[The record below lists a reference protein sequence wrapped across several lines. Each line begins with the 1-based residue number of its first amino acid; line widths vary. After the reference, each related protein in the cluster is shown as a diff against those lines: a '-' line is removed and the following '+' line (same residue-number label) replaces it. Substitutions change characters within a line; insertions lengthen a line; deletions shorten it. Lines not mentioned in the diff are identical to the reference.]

1 MRWPKYWSFSFS
13 IIPSKEIPGLC
24 YQSHPAQNPYIGGFI
39 YPSVKVD
46 NFSTTC
52 YGLNGFPQKIHAEF
66 LTSLA
71 HEALFGSKTFTE
83 MIEEKG
89 DLEGGS

>member
-1 MRWPKYWSFSFS
+1 M
-13 IIPSKEIPGLC
+13 
-24 YQSHPAQNPYIGGFI
+24 
-39 YPSVKVD
+39 D